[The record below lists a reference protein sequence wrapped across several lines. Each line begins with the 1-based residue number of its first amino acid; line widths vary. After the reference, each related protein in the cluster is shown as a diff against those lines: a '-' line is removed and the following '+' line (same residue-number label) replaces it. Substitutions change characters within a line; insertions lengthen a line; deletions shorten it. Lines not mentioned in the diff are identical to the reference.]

1 MYKIYLVP
9 ILLSLSMCAPAPV
22 TPPAHA
28 EIVTYREELH
38 GEVNLYNPDQ
48 WMQMYGIYERNRR
61 REIMEQNM
69 TDPITSINSALEN
82 FWEETDGSN
91 DPTESEE
98 LLQLSSDGD

>member
-28 EIVTYREELH
+28 EIVTYREELQ

-69 TDPITSINSALEN
+69 TDPITSINSALED
-82 FWEETDGSN
+82 FWEKQDGSN
-91 DPTESEE
+91 GSTKQEK
-98 LLQLSSDGD
+98 LL

>member
-28 EIVTYREELH
+28 EIVTYREELQ

-69 TDPITSINSALEN
+69 TDPITSINSALED
-82 FWEETDGSN
+82 FWEKQDGSN
-91 DPTESEE
+91 GSTEQEK
-98 LLQLSSDGD
+98 LL

>member
-9 ILLSLSMCAPAPV
+9 ILLSLTMCAPAPV

-38 GEVNLYNPDQ
+38 GEVDLYNPDQ

-69 TDPITSINSALEN
+69 TDPITSINSALDD
-82 FWEETDGSN
+82 FWEKQDGSN
-91 DPTESEE
+91 GSTEQEK
-98 LLQLSSDGD
+98 LL

>member
-69 TDPITSINSALEN
+69 TDPITSINSALED
-82 FWEETDGSN
+82 FWEKQDGSN
-91 DPTESEE
+91 GSTKQEK
-98 LLQLSSDGD
+98 LL

>member
-28 EIVTYREELH
+28 EIVTYREELQ

-82 FWEETDGSN
+82 FWEETNGNN

-98 LLQLSSDGD
+98 LLQLSSNGD

>member
-1 MYKIYLVP
+1 MKK
-9 ILLSLSMCAPAPV
+9 LLIIPLFFLTMCGTAPM
-22 TPPAHA
+22 TDPPAHA

-69 TDPITSINSALEN
+69 TDPITSINSALED
-82 FWEETDGSN
+82 FWEK
-91 DPTESEE
+91 ESLGTINE
-98 LLQLSSDGD
+98 G